1 MKVFKTWLF
10 CLLISNL
17 STTLF
22 AQQINSDYFIENN
35 PLRQDY
41 NPAFKP
47 KTDYFISLPGI
58 GFTSVAVGNNSLT
71 VKDLVYTANGQTIT
85 FKNPLGNTDKLYNVL
100 QPTTLFQA
108 AAKTN
113 ILTFGWRIKKD
124 YLTFSIDQRVSA
136 YVGLPKD
143 LFKFILYGTP
153 DVYNNSYNLSRLQTD
168 FSSYTEAGVCFT
180 RRISKQLT
188 LGAKLKLL
196 IGNTNVSNTNSNLSL
211 RAGFQEW
218 TIQGSGS
225 VNYSGGLHI
234 KLDNQLQSLSVKGN
248 PTLWNFLS
256 VPSGIGAGIDL
267 GLNYKLNE
275 DMVLSASL
283 LDIGFINWYKNPLN
297 MNYSLNYNYDGIKQI
312 NGNTVFSLANVFT
325 SNTLTDSLLNTL
337 NSAYTIKQSVKNY
350 ITSTTAKLNVG
361 FEYKFPENQWSL
373 GLLSHSEF
381 MNQTFVEELT
391 ASVNA
396 KPVKWFNGS
405 LSYSVLNGRFSSIG
419 LGFGLRTSFVHWL
432 FGADYLPLQLVTI
445 PISFLGSR
453 NTIVPYNSRSYNLH
467 FGINIVFNKSK
478 VRRMHSRTGLYGYD
492 IDED

>member
-1 MKVFKTWLF
+1 M
-10 CLLISNL
+10 LISNL
-17 STTLF
+17 SSTSF
-22 AQQINSDYFIENN
+22 AQQISSDYFIENN

-58 GFTSVAVGNNSLT
+58 GYTSIGIGNNSLT
-71 VKDLVYTANGQTIT
+71 MKDLIYTSNGQTIT

-124 YLTFSIDQRVSA
+124 YITFSIDQRVSA

-153 DVYNNSYNLSRLQTD
+153 DVYNNSYNLSRLQAD

-180 RRISKQLT
+180 KRISKQLT

-196 IGNTNVSNTNSNLSL
+196 IGNANVSNTNSNLSL
-211 RAGFQEW
+211 QAGFQEW
-218 TIQGSGS
+218 NIQGSGS
-225 VNYSGGLHI
+225 VNYSGELPI

-248 PTLWNFLS
+248 PTLINLLN
-256 VPSGIGAGIDL
+256 VPSGIGAGFDL
-267 GLNYKLNE
+267 GVNYKLNE

-283 LDIGFINWYKNPLN
+283 LDIGLINWYKNPLN
-297 MNYSLNYNYDGIKQI
+297 MNYSLNYKYDGIKQI
-312 NGNTVFSLANVFT
+312 NGNTVFSLASVFSGT
-325 SNTLTDSLLNTL
+325 STTDSLLNTL
-337 NSAYTIKQSVKNY
+337 NSAYSIKQSAKNY

-361 FEYKFPENQWSL
+361 FEYKFPESHWSL

-381 MNQTFVEELT
+381 LNQTFVEELT
-391 ASVNA
+391 ASIMA

-405 LSYSVLNGRFSSIG
+405 LSYSVLNGRFNTIG
-419 LGFGLRTSFVHWL
+419 LGFGLRTGFVHWL
-432 FGADYLPLQLVTI
+432 FGADYLPFQLANIPTI
-445 PISFLGSR
+445 NIV
-453 NTIVPYNSRSYNLH
+453 VPYNSRSYNLH
-467 FGINIVFNKSK
+467 FGINIVFNKSNK
-478 VRRMHSRTGLYGYD
+478 IRMHNPTGLYGYD